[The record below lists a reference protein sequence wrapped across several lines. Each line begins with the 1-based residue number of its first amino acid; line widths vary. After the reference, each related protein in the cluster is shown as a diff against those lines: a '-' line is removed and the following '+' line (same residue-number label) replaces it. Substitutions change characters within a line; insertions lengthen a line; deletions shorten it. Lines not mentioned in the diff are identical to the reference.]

1 MYFKILRILFIIITF
16 LYHSSAFSKTSENQ
30 NFNHR
35 YLSKYFSALVSH
47 ENGDNELAINYFN
60 STKSILRDYPV
71 YFDKYVN
78 SLVIENK
85 VKEAINQ
92 IKFLAVK
99 IGSGDIL
106 VSRFVVQTQVLKVN

>member
-1 MYFKILRILFIIITF
+1 MYFKILKILFTIIIF

-85 VKEAINQ
+85 VKQSQSEISW
-92 IKFLAVK
+92 K
-99 IGSGDIL
+99 IEEFID
-106 VSRFVVQTQVLKVN
+106 

>member
-1 MYFKILRILFIIITF
+1 MYFRILIIIITF
-16 LYHSSAFSKTSENQ
+16 LYHSSTFSKTSENQ

-47 ENGDNELAINYFN
+47 ENGDNELATKYFEL
-60 STKSILRDYPV
+60 TKSILRDHPD
-71 YFDKYVN
+71 YFDKFVY

-92 IKFLAVK
+92 RY
-99 IGSGDIL
+99 S
-106 VSRFVVQTQVLKVN
+106 